1 MIRKKSVGA
10 TGSSVDDGGVS
21 CQHEIPVLKGILWY
35 SMDMKIHRA
44 AAFAAKIGVH
54 KNTVKAW
61 SPKGKL
67 PDRRTPAG
75 HRHCTEADVDRYFG
89 VERAPGAG
97 CTVVHCRVSRRA
109 QGDDLRSQQQ
119 AMETFRLGA
128 GLAVDEWPTEIG
140 SGLDFQRPVFRA
152 LMERIGNR
160 EPGLLSGAHED
171 RLCRFGFDW
180 FAYFAESHGC
190 EIRVVN
196 QPSLSLQAEWVEDL
210 MAVVH
215 TFSGRLPGLHRYRK
229 QIKAA
234 AVDG

>member
-1 MIRKKSVGA
+1 
-10 TGSSVDDGGVS
+10 
-21 CQHEIPVLKGILWY
+21 
-35 SMDMKIHRA
+35 MKIHRA
-44 AAFAAKIGVH
+44 TAFAAKIGVH

-61 SPKGKL
+61 SLKGKL
-67 PDRRTPAG
+67 PDRRTPAD
-75 HRHCTEADVDRYFG
+75 HRYYTEANVDRYFG
-89 VERAPGAG
+89 VERAPGSG
-97 CTVVHCRVSRRA
+97 RTVVYCRVSNRA

-128 GLAVDEWPTEIG
+128 GLAVDEWLTEIG
-140 SGLDFQRPVFRA
+140 GGLDFRRPVSRA
-152 LMERIGNR
+152 LMERIGKR
-160 EPGLLSGAHED
+160 ELGLLLVAHED

-196 QPSLSLQAEWVEDL
+196 QPSLSPQAEWVEDL
-210 MAVVH
+210 MAVVDS
-215 TFSGRLPGLHRYRK
+215 FSGRLPGLRRYRK

>member
-1 MIRKKSVGA
+1 
-10 TGSSVDDGGVS
+10 
-21 CQHEIPVLKGILWY
+21 
-35 SMDMKIHRA
+35 MKIHRA

-61 SPKGKL
+61 SLKGKL

-75 HRHCTEADVDRYFG
+75 HRYYTEADVERYFG
-89 VERAPGAG
+89 VERASEAG
-97 CTVVHCRVSRRA
+97 RTVVYCRVSNRA

-119 AMETFRLGA
+119 AMETFCLGA
-128 GLAVDEWPTEIG
+128 GLAVDEWLTEIG

-152 LMERIGNR
+152 LMERIGKR
-160 EPGLLSGAHED
+160 EPGLLLVAHED

-196 QPSLSLQAEWVEDL
+196 QPSLSPQAEWVEGL
-210 MAVVH
+210 MLVMR
-215 TFSGRLPGLHRYRK
+215 TFSGRLPSLRRYRK
-229 QIKAA
+229 QIRDA